1 MSLSAIPP
9 ANETGNL
16 NWHPLPNVFHARN
29 VPIQTTTSQRQVVF
43 LEAEIKE
50 LFILSTPLYYY
61 LKSDINYFTD
71 HLCYFHKV

>member
-16 NWHPLPNVFHARN
+16 NWHPLANVFHASN
-29 VPIQTTTSQRQVVF
+29 IPIQTTTSQRQVVC

-50 LFILSTPLYYY
+50 LFILSTSLF
-61 LKSDINYFTD
+61 KD
-71 HLCYFHKV
+71 K